1 MIGNNGEENT
11 KPVANQKTQFISAPG
26 SHERQ
31 LRERATELFSNSFDV
46 HLIQKQ
52 STRRYRLY
60 IDYNLAPVIF
70 KFKNSNSK
78 ALLTHIYIFTKEK

>member
-31 LRERATELFSNSFDV
+31 LRERATELFSNSFVRIIFRFDSS
-46 HLIQKQ
+46 LRIF
-52 STRRYRLY
+52 SRF
-60 IDYNLAPVIF
+60 ISGVIPRVI
-70 KFKNSNSK
+70 S
-78 ALLTHIYIFTKEK
+78 